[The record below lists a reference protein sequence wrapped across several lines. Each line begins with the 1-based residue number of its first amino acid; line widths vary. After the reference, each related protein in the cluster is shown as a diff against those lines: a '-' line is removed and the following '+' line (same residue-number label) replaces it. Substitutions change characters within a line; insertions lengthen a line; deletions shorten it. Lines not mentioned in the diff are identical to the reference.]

1 MKSSDCAN
9 MMTWHGESALLD
21 DMACWQYN

>member
-1 MKSSDCAN
+1 MRPSDCAN

-21 DMACWQYN
+21 DVAR